1 MAEQGQ
7 GSNVEKSNE
16 EKFAHFAN
24 RYQIMVEDVNG
35 KKCAMQHPFETL

>member
-7 GSNVEKSNE
+7 GSNVEKTND

-24 RYQIMVEDVNG
+24 R
-35 KKCAMQHPFETL
+35 